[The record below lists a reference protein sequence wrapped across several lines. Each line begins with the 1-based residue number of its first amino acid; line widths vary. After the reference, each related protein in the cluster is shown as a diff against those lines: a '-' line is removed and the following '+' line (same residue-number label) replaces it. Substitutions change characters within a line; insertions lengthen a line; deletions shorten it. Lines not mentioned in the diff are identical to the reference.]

1 MTGQHRQASSKGD
14 RRARQANRQV
24 NPFLTSDVSGAN
36 DAENEAGSPDESR
49 ELGLDRDGVIVE
61 DVDSREL
68 EGNRELFLGRPV
80 ITPEEI
86 NRELYMTWAADPEQ
100 NRKPRVLRDLSI
112 NLGNGQCMW
121 TEPQDVPLDDSYDI
135 FQTVVIAYP
144 GSGKRAA
151 FMHMSGLTGL
161 TTGDDYDFS
170 GRSLHTGFMKSS
182 YPHHEGVW
190 SWGNRMDQ
198 ALLVVRNP
206 RWTLVGYHELL
217 HEIQYAHTWTEA
229 YMNEDHVWSLRPTV
243 AEWVEWRDQR
253 FDDEIERWGWFIDF
267 WMENGVLRDVHTH
280 LPANTTWW
288 EIVANP
294 HRPYPSLEG
303 YTPPAEPE
311 RNYHCTYDMVDS
323 DGLAQG
329 CQPRKVIS
337 FERLLDHTTGPA
349 EGAKLAAALENNLN
363 VDLIA
368 EEAREC
374 IWRELIVRD
383 VADVR
388 HNRRDQAA
396 PIEDFMFTLP
406 QMNAIVAQLDRMLAK
421 YTQGAWLTTPTAQD
435 LVSNLQEY
443 KFEVEND
450 IAMSLYE

>member
-49 ELGLDRDGVIVE
+49 ELGLDRDGIIVE

-253 FDDEIERWGWFIDF
+253 FDDEIERWGWFIGK
-267 WMENGVLRDVHTH
+267 W
-280 LPANTTWW
+280 
-288 EIVANP
+288 I
-294 HRPYPSLEG
+294 
-303 YTPPAEPE
+303 
-311 RNYHCTYDMVDS
+311 
-323 DGLAQG
+323 
-329 CQPRKVIS
+329 
-337 FERLLDHTTGPA
+337 
-349 EGAKLAAALENNLN
+349 
-363 VDLIA
+363 
-368 EEAREC
+368 
-374 IWRELIVRD
+374 
-383 VADVR
+383 
-388 HNRRDQAA
+388 
-396 PIEDFMFTLP
+396 
-406 QMNAIVAQLDRMLAK
+406 
-421 YTQGAWLTTPTAQD
+421 
-435 LVSNLQEY
+435 
-443 KFEVEND
+443 
-450 IAMSLYE
+450 

>member
-1 MTGQHRQASSKGD
+1 MR
-14 RRARQANRQV
+14 
-24 NPFLTSDVSGAN
+24 LSDGVGLLVSGY
-36 DAENEAGSPDESR
+36 
-49 ELGLDRDGVIVE
+49 ELRVLAAQFHD
-61 DVDSREL
+61 
-68 EGNRELFLGRPV
+68 LFLR
-80 ITPEEI
+80 I
-86 NRELYMTWAADPEQ
+86 LQ
-100 NRKPRVLRDLSI
+100 
-112 NLGNGQCMW
+112 
-121 TEPQDVPLDDSYDI
+121 
-135 FQTVVIAYP
+135 
-144 GSGKRAA
+144 
-151 FMHMSGLTGL
+151 LT
-161 TTGDDYDFS
+161 
-170 GRSLHTGFMKSS
+170 R
-182 YPHHEGVW
+182 
-190 SWGNRMDQ
+190 
-198 ALLVVRNP
+198 
-206 RWTLVGYHELL
+206 
-217 HEIQYAHTWTEA
+217 
-229 YMNEDHVWSLRPTV
+229 
-243 AEWVEWRDQR
+243 R
-253 FDDEIERWGWFIDF
+253 FPSHLFLFLISPSPDF

-303 YTPPAEPE
+303 YTSPAEPE

-396 PIEDFMFTLP
+396 PIEDYMFTLP

-443 KFEVEND
+443 KFEVEKD
-450 IAMSLYE
+450 IAMALHE